1 MIVKAARPNAVRD
14 IKRRL
19 EGFGNGIANPGCP
32 RFFGKEA
39 ERIETLRCRV
49 ISGPAD
55 IERGQLL
62 GDRGTR
68 QRTFVAEPEDR
79 EGRMA
84 RAQCAVR
91 RYRAMATDDGL
102 RHQEQGQVKRKR
114 WIIAKMG
121 GEDLP
126 ALRRQL
132 VDQNGQPITEEA
144 FRGKP
149 TALFFGF
156 THCPE
161 VCPTTL
167 FELDGWLKQV
177 DPNATGLQAYFVTV
191 DPERDT
197 PEILGRY
204 ISNVTDRITGIA
216 GDPAKIAEV
225 VKGFRVYAKKI
236 PLDEAQPDGDY
247 TMDHTASIFLL
258 DADGRF
264 KGTIAYGENPD
275 TAIKKLENLMKG

>member
-1 MIVKAARPNAVRD
+1 MKTV
-14 IKRRL
+14 
-19 EGFGNGIANPGCP
+19 
-32 RFFGKEA
+32 
-39 ERIETLRCRV
+39 RV
-49 ISGPAD
+49 ILWAAVVVMAGV
-55 IERGQLL
+55 L
-62 GDRGTR
+62 GWLTYQVTQSDQTI
-68 QRTFVAEPEDR
+68 AEAPF
-79 EGRMA
+79 G
-84 RAQCAVR
+84 V
-91 RYRAMATDDGL
+91 
-102 RHQEQGQVKRKR
+102 
-114 WIIAKMG
+114 
-121 GEDLP
+121 P
-126 ALRRQL
+126 FQL
-132 VDQNGQPITEEA
+132 VDQNGQPITEQA

-167 FELDGWLKQV
+167 FELDGWLKTV
-177 DPNATGLQAYFVTV
+177 DPNAEGLQAYFVTV

-204 ISNVTDRITGIA
+204 VSNVTDRVKGIA

-225 VKGFRVYAKKI
+225 VKGFRVYAKKV

>member
-1 MIVKAARPNAVRD
+1 MKTVRVVLWAAVVVMAGVLGWLTYQVTQSKEQIAEAP
-14 IKRRL
+14 
-19 EGFGNGIANPGCP
+19 FGVP
-32 RFFGKEA
+32 F
-39 ERIETLRCRV
+39 
-49 ISGPAD
+49 
-55 IERGQLL
+55 
-62 GDRGTR
+62 
-68 QRTFVAEPEDR
+68 
-79 EGRMA
+79 
-84 RAQCAVR
+84 
-91 RYRAMATDDGL
+91 
-102 RHQEQGQVKRKR
+102 
-114 WIIAKMG
+114 
-121 GEDLP
+121 
-126 ALRRQL
+126 QL
-132 VDQNGQPITEEA
+132 VDQNGQPITEQA
-144 FRGKP
+144 LRGKP

-167 FELDGWLKQV
+167 FELDGWMKTV
-177 DPNATGLQAYFVTV
+177 DPDAKGLQAYFVTV

-204 ISNVTDRITGIA
+204 VSNVTDRVKGIA

-247 TMDHTASIFLL
+247 TMDHTASVFLL

-275 TAIKKLENLMKG
+275 TAIKKLENLMKS

>member
-1 MIVKAARPNAVRD
+1 MQ
-14 IKRRL
+14 
-19 EGFGNGIANPGCP
+19 GIAIM
-32 RFFGKEA
+32 K
-39 ERIETLRCRV
+39 TVRV
-49 ISGPAD
+49 ILWAAVVVMAGV
-55 IERGQLL
+55 L
-62 GDRGTR
+62 GWLTY
-68 QRTFVAEPEDR
+68 QVTQSVKTIAEAPF
-79 EGRMA
+79 G
-84 RAQCAVR
+84 V
-91 RYRAMATDDGL
+91 
-102 RHQEQGQVKRKR
+102 
-114 WIIAKMG
+114 
-121 GEDLP
+121 P
-126 ALRRQL
+126 FQL
-132 VDQNGQPITEEA
+132 VDQNGQPITEQA

-167 FELDGWLKQV
+167 FELDGWLKTV
-177 DPNATGLQAYFVTV
+177 DPEATGLQAYFVTV

-204 ISNVTDRITGIA
+204 ISNVTDRVKGIA

-225 VKGFRVYAKKI
+225 VKGFRVYAKKV

-247 TMDHTASIFLL
+247 TMDHTASVFLL